1 MGNCVRQG
9 SVKVGVIQKKKS
21 TIKKLQ
27 EQADKEEYEDITQQ
41 TKKANDQDQEDT
53 IPQQRKKSKLVDQNK
68 NKTKN
73 EHNQFLS
80 QPNNQINELKQNI
93 ENRLDFQ
100 SQNISTH
107 ILIQIEE
114 QRTKQETS
122 FKQYLSE
129 LNLEKNIVNSI
140 FQLLRDFLS
149 HIKDTKKYWV
159 KLKFIG
165 YSKSYYNNNQVG
177 GSINIIVEYNTGEMT
192 KLRIIFSKDMEKSNF
207 DLDTFVFYQ
216 KLENVNLVKIQD
228 FNFRISPKYMRYY
241 IFSESNYH
249 ETSIQQMIANQI
261 KTDQPQ
267 MNQSSFKQMFTDIL
281 NLLYYFSEIKFTHGG
296 INPSNVYINKQM
308 EKDGHYIQKALL
320 DISLSNNS
328 YNRRNTKYKEFAF
341 RKSSDLQQFA
351 ITILSL
357 MSSMDINS
365 IEEANKKS
373 IISSKLS
380 APSIIQVD
388 NDIRY
393 MLYCILKGSDMI
405 LEFGAQEIKKQYDNS
420 INYDN
425 KLGLIRPNQ
434 QKNQISF
441 CYYINNG
448 CEIIVYSFY
457 TKWAFGYRIYESINL
472 DNKVSIKQ
480 SYCSGDYLYFLFE
493 ITDTSDLFISKI
505 NLRKKCLDNKSL
517 SIIKSISDT
526 LCKMQGIK
534 NEEELDIMEA
544 FEVLDKK
551 GEESISA
558 DDFLQ
563 FSFENKIKET
573 ANNQALD
580 FSTIISCF
588 DENDNGKLNFYEFK
602 NMIQYVMSSRPFIS
616 FEVQELIELPRH
628 YIPSNIF
635 KKGNYIYLIGGQYNG
650 LPTNKCYKYFL
661 KDLRVNQEIKEL
673 DYVSQKGFLTDSNDQ
688 KKFIFWSWNQNEEFF
703 EKKKEELTNK
713 NVINININEVLANQ
727 QQNDAFIN
735 KNNSILKFENVEEM
749 KNAMMSQKSFLEF
762 KPISSTKSIGH
773 IIKIARTN
781 SIPINLSFVAE
792 KGEEKNIKNII
803 MNVYNTDKNVWSSC
817 LMEEETFSKQNFY
830 LPLKE
835 SGQVIIFSKENCQN
849 AELVGI
855 NLVQVDFRQITLFF
869 PNKAA
874 VEQMIK
880 GVIEKKINVAFY
892 ENSLLF
898 MRKHADT
905 NQFYYCTFIIN
916 EETGIVAYQE
926 YEIVSYLG
934 KYDRISKIPIR
945 YVKTKKNQNLLNYSS
960 QSFIQLSSLNMSSKT
975 NLSMSQKQKLK
986 INRYTIEQ
994 ILAQFGDTILYSAT
1008 RSSFP
1013 NIEFKILS
1021 RAINNSTEKIDDIYE
1036 TLKFLSSNQL
1046 QGRIATVKEAFF
1058 AFEPTTSSI
1067 KLNLIYSNEEVGLS
1081 MAEVIANLQQ
1091 QRSKAKQKLL
1101 QSLNSGFKK
1110 KKKLI
1115 DSSTQ
1120 NSSRRTSIQKH
1131 EIQENQDKTPS
1142 RKRSSTQRLS
1152 KKLNRKLTLT
1162 QDTPK
1167 TKKKNIFLTAR
1178 VYDLINSIKNVLI
1191 CLHQLHQ
1198 NKFYLKEVSPH
1209 TLIIV
1214 KEGKFFSPTNFYHEN
1229 TFTTINSDI
1238 KEQIVK
1244 ENAIYADYL
1253 PPQLL
1258 KAHEDGL
1265 CFNDV
1270 NYNIHKSN
1278 IYSIGLIFLQY
1289 ASLKKIKGFNKIDS
1303 GSQVKLS
1310 IAISNL
1316 PYPKYIQ
1323 DIFINMLKLNEEE
1336 RFSATQLL
1344 DLIHQIMLKHKM
1356 DIYFPQLQYLSPLQP
1371 EQLPEDQKQLSQQNK
1386 FDKSTQQTKQEFYYT
1401 NDNPSSTLY
1410 LGGKSLLL
1418 EFKKTFK
1425 VDEKV
1430 TMEMSSIVGLTKYQ
1444 GGFYSV
1450 VKYPTQPSE
1459 ALPQSILKYIFVKLV
1474 GNPIN
1479 PKQIQGNL
1487 ICSLPQFTGRD
1498 ITYLNLAFIEQ
1509 STTLIYGG
1517 AENTSVGQLD
1527 MKEMYLLF
1535 DNQNESNFGNSQK
1548 LQFISNFEIGE
1559 NENEDQKKYIR
1570 IDDLKNSVGKAQI
1583 FSYDVSSND
1592 YKQFDYDSISDDEYD
1607 ESNIPECSEQDE
1619 EDQENS
1625 NKQKINSNVESDEEE
1640 EEKKE
1645 SATKEQPKYEL
1656 QQERTTEYFIMDQR
1670 LKYISYFKRQ
1680 ISIQIVKSDFSI
1692 QQRYI
1697 SIKVHQDQNN
1707 KNIKQ
1712 NQKKNNNQFFENV
1725 QEEILQFIPISDS
1738 LVIGLDIEKQEAF
1751 LLSLV
1756 TFKSISLRFVNEIPQ
1771 AQQIQPKNVK
1781 KLAQKFYSIT
1791 SQKSFVFIYQNHY
1804 DLICNTFSL
1813 DTERMKLILNQ
1824 QMIILPNYGYVQT
1837 SIYNERLKTMNDDEE
1852 VKNKIILP
1860 QLTLL
1865 VKKSSEE
1872 ENIQKQFNIL
1882 QQHNYAKNS
1891 PQSPIEDKEKNLS
1904 TLSLKSKTSIIDRI
1918 QEEPDDDEQQDDTQF
1933 HKQNQYKNN
1942 SSNMKNK
1949 DQVMK
1954 TQKSKLGLI
1963 KQKDTIVESSKS
1975 ITNAEN
1981 QVKNDNK
1988 SNLIEEINESKINQ
2002 YNSDLTVNEGEDEE
2016 EDEDEEEKQE
2026 LESQNM
2032 DIQQIIQN
2040 QIDQNKKLLL
2050 QQSIVVSPSQSP
2062 EKSINK
2068 FKFNGSNEVSPQ
2080 IDSVVNPN
2088 QNNQEGSKCILNQK
2102 NYLSYSQIKQSNQ
2115 DKDTEDNQ
2123 QNKFTEQTINFI
2135 NQETVKDQ
2143 SEQNNIK
2150 NKFYSSSKEEY
2161 YHSQAQ
2167 TKASLQSQDQYT
2179 NNKLNTDYIIE
2190 DTSNF
2195 QTANTQVN
2203 DLGVNNQIQTQDIQQ
2218 TEKLLSNFTQTQE
2231 KINIQN
2237 EQIQMI
2243 DDFNID
2249 RGFGINMSQDNISQD
2264 EENCNILM
2272 IEQNF

>member
-9 SVKVGVIQKKKS
+9 SIKVGVIQKKKL

-27 EQADKEEYEDITQQ
+27 EQADKDESEDITKQK
-41 TKKANDQDQEDT
+41 KKANDQEPEDT
-53 IPQQRKKSKLVDQNK
+53 IPQQRKKSKLIELKK

-73 EHNQFLS
+73 EPNQIQS
-80 QPNNQINELKQNI
+80 QPNNQTNEFKQST

-100 SQNISTH
+100 NQNISTH
-107 ILIQIEE
+107 LLIQIEE
-114 QRTKQETS
+114 QRTKQETAI
-122 FKQYLSE
+122 KQYLSE

-165 YSKSYYNNNQVG
+165 YSKSQYNNNQVG
-177 GSINIIVEYNTGEMT
+177 GSISIIVEYNTGEMT
-192 KLRIIFSKDMEKSNF
+192 KLRIVFSKDMEKSNF

-216 KLENVNLVKIQD
+216 KLENTNLVKVQD

-241 IFSESNYH
+241 IFSESNYY
-249 ETSIQQMIANQI
+249 EMSIQQMIANQV

-328 YNRRNTKYKEFAF
+328 YNRRNTKYKEVAF

-420 INYDN
+420 ISYDN

-448 CEIIVYSFY
+448 CEIIVYSFF

-472 DNKVSIKQ
+472 DNKISIKL
-480 SYCSGDYLYFLFE
+480 SYCSGDYLYFIFE
-493 ITDTSDLFISKI
+493 VTDTSDLFISKI

-526 LCKMQGIK
+526 LCKMQGVK

-551 GEESISA
+551 GEEFISA

-580 FSTIISCF
+580 FTTIISCF

-650 LPTNKCYKYFL
+650 LPTNKCFKYFL

-673 DYVSQKGFLTDSNDQ
+673 DQLSQKGFLTDSNDQ
-688 KKFIFWSWNQNEEFF
+688 KKFIFWSWNQNEDFF
-703 EKKKEELTNK
+703 EKKKEEQAQK

-727 QQNDAFIN
+727 LQDDAFIN

-749 KNAMMSQKSFLEF
+749 KNAMMSQKSFLEL

-792 KGEEKNIKNII
+792 KGEEKNIKSII
-803 MNVYNTDKNVWSSC
+803 MNVYNTDKNIWSSC
-817 LMEEETFSKQNFY
+817 SMEEETFNKQNFY
-830 LPLKE
+830 LPLQE

-855 NLVQVDFRQITLFF
+855 NLVQVDFRQIMLFF
-869 PNKAA
+869 TNKTA

-898 MRKHADT
+898 MRKHAVT
-905 NQFYYCTFIIN
+905 NQFYYCVFIIN
-916 EETGIVAYQE
+916 EETGIVTYQE

-934 KYDRISKIPIR
+934 RYDRISKIPIR
-945 YVKTKKNQNLLNYSS
+945 YIKAKKNQNLLSHSS
-960 QSFIQLSSLNMSSKT
+960 QPFIQLSSLNISQKT

-1013 NIEFKILS
+1013 NIEFRILS

-1046 QGRIATVKEAFF
+1046 QRRIAVVKEAFF
-1058 AFEPTTSSI
+1058 AFEPSTSSI
-1067 KLNLIYSNEEVGLS
+1067 KLNLIYSNEEVGQS
-1081 MAEVIANLQQ
+1081 MAEVIANLQL
-1091 QRSKAKQKLL
+1091 QRSKVKQKLL
-1101 QSLNSGFKK
+1101 QSINSSFKK

-1115 DSSTQ
+1115 DQSSLS
-1120 NSSRRTSIQKH
+1120 NSRRTSIQKH
-1131 EIQENQDKTPS
+1131 ETQENQDKISS
-1142 RKRSSTQRLS
+1142 RKRNSTQRLS

-1167 TKKKNIFLTAR
+1167 IKKKNIFLTAR

-1214 KEGKFFSPTNFYHEN
+1214 KEGKFFSPANFYHEN

-1265 CFNDV
+1265 CFNDI

-1323 DIFINMLKLNEEE
+1323 DIFTNMLKLNEEE

-1356 DIYFPQLQYLSPLQP
+1356 DIYFPQLQYFSPLQS
-1371 EQLPEDQKQLSQQNK
+1371 EQFQEGQKQNTQQNK
-1386 FDKSTQQTKQEFYYT
+1386 FDKSAQQNKQEFYYT
-1401 NDNPSSTLY
+1401 NDNPGSTLY

-1430 TMEMSSIVGLTKYQ
+1430 TMEMSSIVGITKYQ

-1459 ALPQSILKYIFVKLV
+1459 ALPQSILKYIFIKLV

-1479 PKQIQGNL
+1479 PKQIQGTL

-1498 ITYLNLAFIEQ
+1498 ITYLNLAYIEW
-1509 STTLIYGG
+1509 STVLIYGG

-1535 DNQNESNFGNSQK
+1535 DNQNDSNFGNSQK
-1548 LQFISNFEIGE
+1548 LQFISNFESGE
-1559 NENEDQKKYIR
+1559 YDNEDQKKYIR

-1583 FSYDVSSND
+1583 FSYDISSND

-1607 ESNIPECSEQDE
+1607 DSNIPECSEQDE
-1619 EDQENS
+1619 EDEENL
-1625 NKQKINSNVESDEEE
+1625 NKQKPNSNVESEEE

-1645 SATKEQPKYEL
+1645 CATKEQPKYEL

-1692 QQRYI
+1692 HQRYI

-1707 KNIKQ
+1707 KNVKQ
-1712 NQKKNNNQFFENV
+1712 IQKKNNNQFCENISV
-1725 QEEILQFIPISDS
+1725 EILQFIPISDS

-1756 TFKSISLRFVNEIPQ
+1756 AFKSVSLRFINDVPQ

-1781 KLAQKFYSIT
+1781 KLSQKFYSIT

-1824 QMIILPNYGYVQT
+1824 QMIILPNYGYFQT
-1837 SIYNERLKTMNDDEE
+1837 GNNHERLKTMNDEEE
-1852 VKNKIILP
+1852 VKNKILLP
-1860 QLTLL
+1860 QLTLIT
-1865 VKKSSEE
+1865 KKSSEE
-1872 ENIQKQFNIL
+1872 DNLQKQFNVL
-1882 QQHNYAKNS
+1882 QQHNYVKNS
-1891 PQSPIEDKEKNLS
+1891 PQSPVEDKEKNLS
-1904 TLSLKSKTSIIDRI
+1904 TLSLKSKASIIDRI
-1918 QEEPDDDEQQDDTQF
+1918 QEEPDDDDQQDDTQF
-1933 HKQNQYKNN
+1933 DKQNQYKNN
-1942 SSNMKNK
+1942 SSNNKNK

-1963 KQKDTIVESSKS
+1963 KQKETIVESSKS
-1975 ITNAEN
+1975 ITYAEN
-1981 QVKNDNK
+1981 QAKNENK

-2002 YNSDLTVNEGEDEE
+2002 EDSEFTENED

-2050 QQSIVVSPSQSP
+2050 QQSIVVSPNQSP
-2062 EKSINK
+2062 EKTMNK
-2068 FKFNGSNEVSPQ
+2068 FKFNSSNETSPQ
-2080 IDSVVNPN
+2080 QIAFVENPN
-2088 QNNQEGSKCILNQK
+2088 QNNEEGSKSILNKK
-2102 NYLSYSQIKQSNQ
+2102 NYIDYNHIQKLSQ
-2115 DKDTEDNQ
+2115 DKHVENDS
-2123 QNKFTEQTINFI
+2123 QNKFTQKTLNFI
-2135 NQETVKDQ
+2135 SEQTVKDKN
-2143 SEQNNIK
+2143 EQNKIK
-2150 NKFYSSSKEEY
+2150 NTFYSSSKEEY
-2161 YHSQAQ
+2161 PHSQAQ

-2179 NNKLNTDYIIE
+2179 KLNTDQIIE
-2190 DTSNF
+2190 DNSNF
-2195 QTANTQVN
+2195 QTKNTQTN
-2203 DLGVNNQIQTQDIQQ
+2203 DLGINNQLQTQDIQSTQKLFAHLQQ
-2218 TEKLLSNFTQTQE
+2218 TDEKLNM
-2231 KINIQN
+2231 QN

-2249 RGFGINMSQDNISQD
+2249 RGFGLNTSQANISQD
-2264 EENCNILM
+2264 ENNSNILM
-2272 IEQNF
+2272 IEQSF

>member
-1 MGNCVRQG
+1 MIQ
-9 SVKVGVIQKKKS
+9 VKHQNFYLK
-21 TIKKLQ
+21 Q
-27 EQADKEEYEDITQQ
+27 
-41 TKKANDQDQEDT
+41 ANDQDAEDT
-53 IPQQRKKSKLVDQNK
+53 IPQQRKKSKLMELKK

-73 EHNQFLS
+73 EANQFIS
-80 QPNNQINELKQNI
+80 QSNNEINEIKQST

-100 SQNISTH
+100 NQNISTH

-114 QRTKQETS
+114 QRTKQETVI
-122 FKQYLSE
+122 KQQLSE
-129 LNLEKNIVNSI
+129 LNLEKNVVNSI

-159 KLKFIG
+159 
-165 YSKSYYNNNQVG
+165 NNQVG

-192 KLRIIFSKDMEKSNF
+192 KLKIIFSKDMEKSNF
-207 DLDTFVFYQ
+207 DLDTFVFYS
-216 KLENVNLVKIQD
+216 KLENTNLVKVQD

-241 IFSESNYH
+241 IFSEFNYH
-249 ETSIQQMIANQI
+249 EMSIQQMIANQI

-296 INPSNVYINKQM
+296 INPSNIYINKQM

-420 INYDN
+420 ISYDN

-480 SYCSGDYLYFLFE
+480 SYCSGDYLYFIFE

-517 SIIKSISDT
+517 SIIKSISDA
-526 LCKMQGIK
+526 LCKMQGVK

-551 GEESISA
+551 GEEFISA
-558 DDFLQ
+558 DDFLH
-563 FSFENKIKET
+563 FSFENKIKEA

-616 FEVQELIELPRH
+616 IEIQELIELPRH
-628 YIPSNIF
+628 YIPSNMF

-650 LPTNKCYKYFL
+650 LPTNKCFKYFL
-661 KDLRVNQEIKEL
+661 KDLKVNQEIKEL
-673 DYVSQKGFLTDSNDQ
+673 DYISQKGFLTDSNDQ
-688 KKFIFWSWNQNEEFF
+688 KKFIFWSWNQSEEFF
-703 EKKKEELTNK
+703 DKKKEEQMHK
-713 NVINININEVLANQ
+713 NVVNININQVLANQ
-727 QQNDAFIN
+727 KYNDAFIN
-735 KNNSILKFENVEEM
+735 KNSSILEFENVEEM

-762 KPISSTKSIGH
+762 KPISSTKSLGQ
-773 IIKIARTN
+773 IIKITRTN

-817 LMEEETFSKQNFY
+817 QMEEETFSKQNFY

-855 NLVQVDFRQITLFF
+855 NLVQVDLRQITLFF
-869 PNKAA
+869 TNKTA

-880 GVIEKKINVAFY
+880 GVIEKNINVAFY
-892 ENSLLF
+892 ENSLLY

-916 EETGIVAYQE
+916 EETGIVTYQE

-945 YVKTKKNQNLLNYSS
+945 YVKAKKNQNLLNYSS
-960 QSFIQLSSLNMSSKT
+960 QSFVQLNSLSLSSKT

-986 INRYTIEQ
+986 INRYTIDQ
-994 ILAQFGDTILYSAT
+994 IVTQFGDTIIYSAT

-1036 TLKFLSSNQL
+1036 SLKFLSSNQL

-1058 AFEPTTSSI
+1058 AFEPSTSSI
-1067 KLNLIYSNEEVGLS
+1067 KLNLIYSNEDVGLS
-1081 MAEVIANLQQ
+1081 MAEVIANLQSQ
-1091 QRSKAKQKLL
+1091 KSKVKQKLL
-1101 QSLNSGFKK
+1101 QSINLSHKK

-1115 DSSTQ
+1115 EQSTQ
-1120 NSSRRTSIQKH
+1120 NNSRRSSVQKP
-1131 EIQENQDKTPS
+1131 ENQENQDKTPS
-1142 RKRSSTQRLS
+1142 RKSSLTQRLS
-1152 KKLNRKLTLT
+1152 KRLSKKLLV

-1167 TKKKNIFLTAR
+1167 AKKKTTFLTAR

-1214 KEGKFFSPTNFYHEN
+1214 KEGKFFSPLNFYHEN
-1229 TFTTINSDI
+1229 TFTTINSEI

-1265 CFNDV
+1265 CFNDI
-1270 NYNIHKSN
+1270 NYNIHKAN
-1278 IYSIGLIFLQY
+1278 IFSIGLIFLQY

-1310 IAISNL
+1310 MAISNL
-1316 PYPKYIQ
+1316 PYPKYVQ
-1323 DIFINMLKLNEEE
+1323 DIFIKMLKFNEDE

-1344 DLIHQIMLKHKM
+1344 DLIHQIMLKNKM
-1356 DIYFPQLQYLSPLQP
+1356 DIYFPQLQYFSPLQS
-1371 EQLPEDQKQLSQQNK
+1371 EQFSESQKQNKYDKSPQQN
-1386 FDKSTQQTKQEFYYT
+1386 KQEFYYT
-1401 NDNPSSTLY
+1401 YDNPGSTLY

-1425 VDEKV
+1425 VNEKV
-1430 TMEMSSIVGLTKYQ
+1430 TMEMSSVVGLTKYQ

-1474 GNPIN
+1474 GNPTN

-1498 ITYLNLAFIEQ
+1498 INYLNLSYLEQ
-1509 STTLIYGG
+1509 STILIYGG

-1535 DNQNESNFGNSQK
+1535 DSQNENNVGNSQK
-1548 LQFISNFEIGE
+1548 FQFFSSLEAGE
-1559 NENEDQKKYIR
+1559 SINNNNDDQKKYVR

-1583 FSYDVSSND
+1583 FSYDISSND

-1607 ESNIPECSEQDE
+1607 DLNIPECSEQDE
-1619 EDQENS
+1619 DDQENL
-1625 NKQKINSNVESDEEE
+1625 NKQKANSNVESEEE

-1645 SATKEQPKYEL
+1645 SATKEQPKYEFL
-1656 QQERTTEYFIMDQR
+1656 QERTTEYFIIDQR

-1680 ISIQIVKSDFSI
+1680 ISVQIVKSDFSI

-1697 SIKVHQDQNN
+1697 SIKVQQGQNN

-1712 NQKKNNNQFFENV
+1712 NKKKNNNQFYENI

-1738 LVIGLDIEKQEAF
+1738 LVIGLDIEKQEAV

-1756 TFKSISLRFVNEIPQ
+1756 SFKSIGLRFINEVPQ
-1771 AQQIQPKNVK
+1771 AQQIQPSHVK
-1781 KLAQKFYSIT
+1781 KLSQKFYSIT
-1791 SQKSFVFIYQNHY
+1791 GEKSFVYIYQNHY

-1813 DTERMKLILNQ
+1813 DTERMMLILSQ
-1824 QMIILPNYGYVQT
+1824 QMIILPKYGYVQT
-1837 SIYNERLKTMNDDEE
+1837 GNSNISLKTMNEFDD
-1852 VKNKIILP
+1852 VKNKITLP
-1860 QLTLL
+1860 QLTLI
-1865 VKKSSEE
+1865 VKRSSEE
-1872 ENIQKQFNIL
+1872 DLMQKQLNVF
-1882 QQHNYAKNS
+1882 QQYNYAKNS
-1891 PQSPIEDKEKNLS
+1891 PQSPVEDKEKNLS
-1904 TLSLKSKTSIIDRI
+1904 AISIKSRTSIIDRI
-1918 QEEPDDDEQQDDTQF
+1918 QEEPDDDEQQDEIQF
-1933 HKQNQYKNN
+1933 QKQNQYKNN
-1942 SSNMKNK
+1942 SSNLKNK
-1949 DQVMK
+1949 DQMMK
-1954 TQKSKLGLI
+1954 TQKSKLGFI
-1963 KQKDTIVESSKS
+1963 KQKDTIVDSSQS
-1975 ITNAEN
+1975 INIEN
-1981 QVKNDNK
+1981 QIKNDNK
-1988 SNLIEEINESKINQ
+1988 TILIEEINESKIN
-2002 YNSDLTVNEGEDEE
+2002 DEDSNVTES

-2026 LESQNM
+2026 LEDQNM

-2050 QQSIVVSPSQSP
+2050 QQSLVVSP
-2062 EKSINK
+2062 EKKNNK
-2068 FKFNGSNEVSPQ
+2068 FRFNSSNEASPNQ
-2080 IDSVVNPN
+2080 IDSVENPN
-2088 QNNQEGSKCILNQK
+2088 QNNLEISKRILNKK
-2102 NYLSYSQIKQSNQ
+2102 NYLNDSDIKKLSPIKNDENDQQ
-2115 DKDTEDNQ
+2115 KQFDQ
-2123 QNKFTEQTINFI
+2123 QNVEFLGEQI
-2135 NQETVKDQ
+2135 VKDQ
-2143 SEQNNIK
+2143 SDN
-2150 NKFYSSSKEEY
+2150 SKEDY
-2161 YHSQAQ
+2161 QNSQAQ
-2167 TKASLQSQDQYT
+2167 TKASFQSQDQHT
-2179 NNKLNTDYIIE
+2179 INKLNTDYIVE
-2190 DTSNF
+2190 NTCNF
-2195 QTANTQVN
+2195 QTTNTQTKEL
-2203 DLGVNNQIQTQDIQQ
+2203 DINNQTQTQDIQSTQ
-2218 TEKLLSNFTQTQE
+2218 KLFPQFQQSEEKLNF
-2231 KINIQN
+2231 QN
-2237 EQIQMI
+2237 EQLQMI

-2249 RGFGINMSQDNISQD
+2249 KGFGINTSQANLFQD
-2264 EENCNILM
+2264 ENDCNILM